1 MSVEDIDDGH
11 ILGKESLNKLIASV
25 STEKTVTTI
34 TAKEF
39 LARREKQT
47 SDKAKTVVRCEY
59 SDIEPTEPMGKQA
72 KYEWLAKQHSDTAQT
87 DRECSE
93 IDSEGGPKRKKRKV
107 TFGPSN
113 AESPPAE
120 VAHVDVR
127 TGEILT
133 GFFDV
138 KSATVLFYTP
148 NDAKTIRSEALQE
161 ALETFM
167 KHIGCSATVV
177 VGIIFEVGCFGYFYN
192 PRWYSCTLTIGHIRN
207 SFGTLD
213 NESVQLP
220 KTCGT
225 TSQWW

>member
-59 SDIEPTEPMGKQA
+59 SDIEPTEPTGKQA

-87 DRECSE
+87 DRECSG

-127 TGEILT
+127 TGEIL
-133 GFFDV
+133 D
-138 KSATVLFYTP
+138 
-148 NDAKTIRSEALQE
+148 DAKTIRSEALQE

-192 PRWYSCTLTIGHIRN
+192 LRWYSCTLTIGHIRN